1 MSTFP
6 ADLFVFVTTDA
17 PTAAIIG
24 TRLFPNLLPESTLN
38 NWPGCSVVYKTIT
51 NERHQSQDGDSKL
64 SATGIQFDAYARTR
78 AEVKATMDALAALFM
93 NFKGSIGTG
102 NTPVGAIIF
111 QHEADG
117 YESETRLFRA
127 TAEYT
132 FWNQT

>member
-1 MSTFP
+1 MSTFS
-6 ADLFVFVTTDA
+6 ADLFSFVTGDA
-17 PTAAIIG
+17 PTAALIG

-38 NWPGCSVVYKTIT
+38 NWPGCSVVYKTLT

-64 SATGIQFDAYARTR
+64 SATGIQFDAYSRARPD
-78 AEVKATMDALAALFM
+78 AKAVMDTLAALFM
-93 NFKGSIGTG
+93 NFKGSIGPG
-102 NTPVGAIIF
+102 LTPVGAIIF

-127 TAEYT
+127 TVEYT